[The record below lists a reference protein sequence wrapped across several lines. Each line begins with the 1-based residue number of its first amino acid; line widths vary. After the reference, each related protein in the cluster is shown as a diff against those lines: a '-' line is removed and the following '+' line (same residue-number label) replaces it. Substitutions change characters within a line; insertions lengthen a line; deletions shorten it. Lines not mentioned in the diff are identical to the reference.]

1 MSKCSSNMLN
11 LLVTPNQ
18 TDSPRGFMS
27 QNLHLQE
34 DYSPLQERLTMNKNP
49 CNENQQRE

>member
-1 MSKCSSNMLN
+1 MSKCLSNMPNPLA
-11 LLVTPNQ
+11 TPNQ
-18 TDSPRGFMS
+18 TDSPHGFVS

-34 DYSPLQERLTMNKNP
+34 DYSPLQERLTKNKNP

>member
-1 MSKCSSNMLN
+1 MPNP
-11 LLVTPNQ
+11 LVTPNQ
-18 TDSPRGFMS
+18 TDTPCGFKS

-34 DYSPLQERLTMNKNP
+34 DYSPLQERLTKNKNP